1 MGAAEGVSS
10 LARMSDDKVLR
21 GLLVD
26 WGGVLTSGLDVALG
40 RWAELD
46 NLDFDVYFKAVV
58 EWLGA
63 DPAEAEINPIHALER
78 GQIAV
83 PDFERKLA
91 ALLLT
96 RDGQPLKAEGLIE
109 RMFAHFEHEPRM
121 TALVR
126 RAKGHGIKT
135 ALLSNSWGNTYPR
148 DTWEGMF
155 DDLVISGEVGLRKP
169 EPEIYLL
176 AAQRINLQ
184 PAECV
189 FVDDLELNVEAAKQ
203 LGMTAIHHTAYDET
217 KRELE
222 TLFGVD
228 LT

>member
-1 MGAAEGVSS
+1 
-10 LARMSDDKVLR
+10 MSDDKVLR
-21 GLLVD
+21 GLLID

-46 NLDFDVYFKAVV
+46 NLDFEAYFKAVV

-91 ALLLT
+91 ALLVT
-96 RDGQPLKAEGLIE
+96 RDGTPLQAEGLIE

-176 AAQRINLQ
+176 AAERIGLP

-189 FVDDLELNVEAAKQ
+189 FVDDLELNVEAARA
-203 LGMTAIHHTAYDET
+203 LGMTAIHHLAYEDT

-222 TLFGVD
+222 ALFGVD